1 MGSCFGGLA
10 ALVLV
15 ASVTAPAAGAQTP
28 IRAATPEPTDV
39 KTTFAEL
46 SFAHP
51 VSLPSATTITTG
63 AGLDVL
69 GYHFVTDSIVGDFW
83 PDGGMTVDDFLA
95 QVEKNTG
102 TAPEIT
108 SAYVD
113 AQQLADSSTAKRSAP
128 VALGADLPAYD
139 APDADAS
146 LALQDAKYP
155 PPADQTAARTSDYT
169 YTWVPNSVE
178 SMVQSAGTTLAI
190 SAKYSWYGL
199 TPFATPTAMADH
211 WGMEFQYDFY
221 THARDQIPGS
231 GIPIGYGWRPSCGN
245 TLVNYK
251 DWAAA
256 STRPFNW
263 FAWVIYGGSQIAAP
277 GNLGLYGDFN
287 DLSDP
292 CEVSS
297 ITVGMAQ
304 PQVMGWANST
314 GGNYLSIYMYPLKGD
329 DTSSELGAIVQPVS
343 RSFCETWPQMPLMDC
358 MGVTPGSYPGPGQS
372 DSRMVL
378 NRDKWHYKAP
388 NLCWYSGNFG
398 DDPAQFWDC
407 RVIE

>member
-1 MGSCFGGLA
+1 MLA
-10 ALVLV
+10 A
-15 ASVTAPAAGAQTP
+15 SVGVPAAS
-28 IRAATPEPTDV
+28 AAAAPGPTGPALEDV
-39 KTTFAEL
+39 KATFAEL
-46 SFAHP
+46 DFAHP
-51 VSLPSATTITTG
+51 VSLESATTVTTG
-63 AGLDVL
+63 SGIEVL

-83 PDGGMTVDDFLA
+83 PDGGMTVDEFLA
-95 QVEKNTG
+95 QVKEKTG

-113 AQQLADSSTAKRSAP
+113 AQLLADSSSSKRSAP
-128 VALGADLPAYD
+128 VALGADLPVYD

-146 LALQDAKYP
+146 LAMKDAKNP
-155 PPADQTAARTSDYT
+155 PPSEQPSARASGYT
-169 YTWVPNSVE
+169 YTWQPNAVE
-178 SMVQSAGTTLAI
+178 SMVGSAGTTLAI

-199 TPFATPTAMADH
+199 TPFATPSAMADH

-221 THARDQIPGS
+221 THARTAPGPL
-231 GIPIGYGWRPSCGN
+231 PIGYGYRPTCGA
-245 TLVNYK
+245 TTVNYK

-256 STRPFNW
+256 STRPFSW

-329 DTSSELGAIVQPVS
+329 DTSSELGSIVQPVS
-343 RSFCETWPQMPLMDC
+343 RSMCETWPQMALMDC
-358 MGVTPGSYPGPGQS
+358 MGVTPGTYPGPGPAE
-372 DSRMVL
+372 SRMVL

-398 DDPAQFWDC
+398 NDSAQFWDC
-407 RVIE
+407 RVN